1 MPELCNFLDFENIL
15 KKVDFAD
22 WSGKCRKLFPE
33 AQDDFLTTSSA
44 QNACLDVG
52 YNMEYV

>member
-1 MPELCNFLDFENIL
+1 MHFLDIENIL

-22 WSGKCRKLFPE
+22 WSGKRRKLSPE